1 MSSQQSNTENLK
13 FEFKR
18 ITNNIHLLLK
28 SKEKIEKLKNQF
40 IQLIETTAE
49 ILIEG
54 DKNNPEIFILFQE
67 KSFIEELCQLIKRR
81 NRDINFQIIKSFSL
95 LISNLSNEEN
105 INFILQSKL
114 MDEILFLENENID
127 NDYLYYYINFIKSL
141 IIKINDKTIE
151 LFFHKENYSFPILTN
166 VLKFYN
172 HPDEM
177 IRNVVRNIL
186 LTILKLNFEPCIIY
200 ICNLPILSYF
210 NFLGCRMRDMIK
222 TYDKKIEKEKIED
235 ANFLHDELI
244 NDIIYIQDIFSLNIE
259 RINFILTN
267 SIFYYVVIPLICN
280 SFIIEDSIITKN
292 TSLYILILFFKYIK
306 EESFINCLLGILF
319 MDKLYYLLIEQMK
332 NNPFYLSNYEGDWNN
347 TKKKKKITI
356 QEYITFNYST
366 NFILTL
372 KNQTLNFT
380 ENKKIKK
387 VEDKLKKIENEN
399 PYYKILNVLNDCFGK
414 KDNENL
420 KKYHNT
426 ISISTGIYVGL
437 SYHYDKRCPINLL
450 RKSFEKIKN
459 GKLKEEKEIKYIEN
473 KVKMSFL
480 TFSNY
485 QNENLILIK
494 NIFLYLIS
502 IHENITNE
510 FLSFFNFSHPE
521 IIFQNQK
528 EKNEEEEIESL
539 KFSNEEEDKKIIVN
553 NNKLKRFND
562 INDHLTLGNLY
573 KFEKWDNFVLK
584 NFDLLSNNF
593 IKTIFTENQFK
604 YNYDLTSKLFQL
616 ITFPPQKVYKQST
629 LIFIFDI
636 LKYLILFKN
645 KEEQKIIFL
654 KLESVHQNQIK
665 RLLFSTVKSILS
677 IFVSN
682 NEIKY
687 NSFSLFKE
695 QYEIYEKLSDLNFII
710 ETILKKSYILC
721 SDEFNEKNIQDKDN
735 EIIFKSSNN
744 EIGQFKNCLFS
755 FILCYD
761 LYCKFN
767 NIKPINF
774 DFNTIFQDQKIDEE
788 KKIIFEIN
796 EDKIEGTYKLENE
809 NIIIKYDENNEI
821 YDIKNVSIS
830 ICDDEKKIGR
840 INITSNLKEF
850 IFSFEENSENSVESF
865 KKVVEEKSQFINKY
879 YYNIIKVY
887 FDNIIELDKND
898 E

>member
-1 MSSQQSNTENLK
+1 M
-13 FEFKR
+13 F
-18 ITNNIHLLLK
+18 
-28 SKEKIEKLKNQF
+28 
-40 IQLIETTAE
+40 QL
-49 ILIEG
+49 
-54 DKNNPEIFILFQE
+54 
-67 KSFIEELCQLIKRR
+67 
-81 NRDINFQIIKSFSL
+81 
-95 LISNLSNEEN
+95 
-105 INFILQSKL
+105 
-114 MDEILFLENENID
+114 
-127 NDYLYYYINFIKSL
+127 
-141 IIKINDKTIE
+141 
-151 LFFHKENYSFPILTN
+151 
-166 VLKFYN
+166 
-172 HPDEM
+172 
-177 IRNVVRNIL
+177 
-186 LTILKLNFEPCIIY
+186 
-200 ICNLPILSYF
+200 
-210 NFLGCRMRDMIK
+210 
-222 TYDKKIEKEKIED
+222 
-235 ANFLHDELI
+235 
-244 NDIIYIQDIFSLNIE
+244 
-259 RINFILTN
+259 
-267 SIFYYVVIPLICN
+267 
-280 SFIIEDSIITKN
+280 
-292 TSLYILILFFKYIK
+292 
-306 EESFINCLLGILF
+306 
-319 MDKLYYLLIEQMK
+319 
-332 NNPFYLSNYEGDWNN
+332 
-347 TKKKKKITI
+347 
-356 QEYITFNYST
+356 
-366 NFILTL
+366 
-372 KNQTLNFT
+372 
-380 ENKKIKK
+380 
-387 VEDKLKKIENEN
+387 
-399 PYYKILNVLNDCFGK
+399 
-414 KDNENL
+414 
-420 KKYHNT
+420 
-426 ISISTGIYVGL
+426 
-437 SYHYDKRCPINLL
+437 
-450 RKSFEKIKN
+450 
-459 GKLKEEKEIKYIEN
+459 
-473 KVKMSFL
+473 
-480 TFSNY
+480 
-485 QNENLILIK
+485 
-494 NIFLYLIS
+494 
-502 IHENITNE
+502 
-510 FLSFFNFSHPE
+510 LSFFNFSHPE

-593 IKTIFTENQFK
+593 VKTIFTENQFK

-774 DFNTIFQDQKIDEE
+774 DFNTKFQDQKIDEE

>member
-54 DKNNPEIFILFQE
+54 DKNNPEIFILFKE

-114 MDEILFLENENID
+114 MDEILFLESENID

-319 MDKLYYLLIEQMK
+319 MDKLHYLLIEQMK
-332 NNPFYLSNYEGDWNN
+332 NIPFYLSNYEADWNN

-366 NFILTL
+366 NFILSL
-372 KNQTLNFT
+372 KTQSLNFS

-387 VEDKLKKIENEN
+387 VEDKIKKIENEN
-399 PYYKILNVLNDCFGK
+399 PYYNILNVLNDCFGK

-420 KKYHNT
+420 RKYHKT

-437 SYHYDKRCPINLL
+437 SYHYDIRCPINLL

-473 KVKMSFL
+473 KVKISFL
-480 TFSNY
+480 NYSNF
-485 QNENLILIK
+485 QSENLILIK

-774 DFNTIFQDQKIDEE
+774 DFNTKFQDQKIDEE

-865 KKVVEEKSQFINKY
+865 KKIVEEKSQFINKY

>member
-1 MSSQQSNTENLK
+1 M
-13 FEFKR
+13 
-18 ITNNIHLLLK
+18 I
-28 SKEKIEKLKNQF
+28 
-40 IQLIETTAE
+40 
-49 ILIEG
+49 
-54 DKNNPEIFILFQE
+54 IF
-67 KSFIEELCQLIKRR
+67 
-81 NRDINFQIIKSFSL
+81 
-95 LISNLSNEEN
+95 
-105 INFILQSKL
+105 
-114 MDEILFLENENID
+114 
-127 NDYLYYYINFIKSL
+127 
-141 IIKINDKTIE
+141 
-151 LFFHKENYSFPILTN
+151 
-166 VLKFYN
+166 
-172 HPDEM
+172 
-177 IRNVVRNIL
+177 
-186 LTILKLNFEPCIIY
+186 
-200 ICNLPILSYF
+200 
-210 NFLGCRMRDMIK
+210 
-222 TYDKKIEKEKIED
+222 
-235 ANFLHDELI
+235 I

-332 NNPFYLSNYEGDWNN
+332 NNPFYLSNYEGDWDN
-347 TKKKKKITI
+347 TKKRKKITI

-372 KNQTLNFT
+372 KNQTLNFP

-494 NIFLYLIS
+494 SIFLHLIS
-502 IHENITNE
+502 INENLLNE

-521 IIFQNQK
+521 IIFKFQK
-528 EKNEEEEIESL
+528 EKNEDEEIESL
-539 KFSNEEEDKKIIVN
+539 KFTNEEIDKKQISN
-553 NNKLKRFND
+553 NNKIKRFDD
-562 INDHLTLGNLY
+562 INAHLTLGNLY
-573 KFEKWDNFVLK
+573 KFEKWDNFFLK
-584 NFDLLSNNF
+584 NLDLLSNNF

-629 LIFIFDI
+629 LIFLFDI
-636 LKYLILFKN
+636 LKYLILFQN

-654 KLESVHQNQIK
+654 NLESVHQNQIK
-665 RLLFSTVKSILS
+665 RLLFSTVKAIIS
-677 IFVSN
+677 IFASN

-687 NSFSLFKE
+687 NSFTIFKE
-695 QYEIYEKLSDLNFII
+695 QHEIYEKFSDFNFII
-710 ETILKKSYILC
+710 ETILKNSFILC
-721 SDEFNEKNIQDKDN
+721 SDEFNQKNIQDKDN

-761 LYCKFN
+761 LFCKFN
-767 NIKPINF
+767 NVNQINF
-774 DFNTIFQDQKIDEE
+774 DFNIKYQDEKIEEE

-796 EDKIEGTYKLENE
+796 EEKIEGTYKLINE
-809 NIIIKYDENNEI
+809 NVIIKYDEKEEI
-821 YDIKNVSIS
+821 FDIKDVSIS

-850 IFSFEENSENSVESF
+850 IFSFEENDENTIESF
-865 KKVVEEKSQFINKY
+865 KKKVEEKSQLINKF

-898 E
+898 I

>member
-1 MSSQQSNTENLK
+1 MSSEKSNSENLK

-18 ITNNIHLLLK
+18 ISNNLYLLLK
-28 SKEKIEKLKNQF
+28 SKEKIEKLKSQF

-54 DKNNPEIFILFQE
+54 EKNNPEIFILFKE
-67 KSFIEELCQLIKRR
+67 ETFIEHLCQLIKKR
-81 NRDINFQIIKSFSL
+81 NRDINFQVIKSFSL
-95 LISNLSNEEN
+95 LISNLSDEEK
-105 INFILQSKL
+105 INFLLQSKI
-114 MDEILFLENENID
+114 MDEILYLENENID

-151 LFFHKENYSFPILTN
+151 YFFHKEKNTFPILTN

-186 LTILKLNFEPCIIY
+186 LTILKLNFEPCIIS

-319 MDKLYYLLIEQMK
+319 MDKLHYLLIEQMK
-332 NNPFYLSNYEGDWNN
+332 NNPFYLSNYEGDWDN
-347 TKKKKKITI
+347 TKKRKKITI

-372 KNQTLNFT
+372 KNQTLNFP

-437 SYHYDKRCPINLL
+437 SYHYDIRCPINLL

-494 NIFLYLIS
+494 SIFLHLIS
-502 IHENITNE
+502 INENLLNE

-521 IIFQNQK
+521 IIFKFQK
-528 EKNEEEEIESL
+528 EKNEDEEIESL
-539 KFSNEEEDKKIIVN
+539 KFTNEEIDKKQISN
-553 NNKLKRFND
+553 NNKIKRFDD
-562 INDHLTLGNLY
+562 INAHLTLGNLY
-573 KFEKWDNFVLK
+573 KFEKWDNFFLK
-584 NFDLLSNNF
+584 NLDLLSNNF

-629 LIFIFDI
+629 LIFLFDI
-636 LKYLILFKN
+636 LKYLILFQN

-654 KLESVHQNQIK
+654 NLESVHQNQIK
-665 RLLFSTVKSILS
+665 RLLFSTVKAIIS
-677 IFVSN
+677 IFASN

-687 NSFSLFKE
+687 NSFTIFKE
-695 QYEIYEKLSDLNFII
+695 QHEIYEKFSDFNFII
-710 ETILKKSYILC
+710 ETILKNSFILC
-721 SDEFNEKNIQDKDN
+721 SDEFNQKNIQDKDN

-761 LYCKFN
+761 LFCKFN
-767 NIKPINF
+767 NVNQINF
-774 DFNTIFQDQKIDEE
+774 DFNIKYQDEKIEEE

-796 EDKIEGTYKLENE
+796 EEKIEGTYKLINE
-809 NIIIKYDENNEI
+809 NVIIKYDEKEEI
-821 YDIKNVSIS
+821 FDIKDVSIS

-850 IFSFEENSENSVESF
+850 IFSFEENAENTIESF
-865 KKVVEEKSQFINKY
+865 KKKVEEKSQLINKF

-898 E
+898 I